1 MCVCVC
7 VSLHGVVCCSKRQWL
22 NPKHVL
28 VVVYLSINAVFA
40 FLTEVYCSL
49 PLSHMRS
56 HAHTHT
62 HITHYVLFVDMPFL
76 VHIIPICFAKSGWF
90 SHFCLLSLPMESNFC
105 IHNSSAQWGPCNEFY
120 LATMFMFL
128 LTLADNFTALC
139 VCAHI
144 ILT

>member
-1 MCVCVC
+1 MCVAPRCGMLFQTSVVKSQACFGRGLLVNQCCCFCVLNR
-7 VSLHGVVCCSKRQWL
+7 SLL
-22 NPKHVL
+22 
-28 VVVYLSINAVFA
+28 LSPS
-40 FLTEVYCSL
+40 LT
-49 PLSHMRS
+49 
-56 HAHTHT
+56 HALTCTHT
-62 HITHYVLFVDMPFL
+62 CITHYVLFVDMPFL